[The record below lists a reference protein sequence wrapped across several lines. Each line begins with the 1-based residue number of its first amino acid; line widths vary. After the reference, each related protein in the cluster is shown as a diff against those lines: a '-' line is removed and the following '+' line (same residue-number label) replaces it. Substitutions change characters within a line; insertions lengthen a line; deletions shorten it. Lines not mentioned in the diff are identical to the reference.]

1 MTDADQVLGSSCE
14 LEHDEYDAVCAFKE
28 EALSY
33 EDATEAR
40 QGQEVTHKADFE
52 AGVATA
58 VTHICVSL
66 NSKARGF
73 RVYDQLRKPQK
84 NA

>member
-33 EDATEAR
+33 EDAMEAR
-40 QGQEVTHKADFE
+40 CGPE
-52 AGVATA
+52 VAT
-58 VTHICVSL
+58 
-66 NSKARGF
+66 
-73 RVYDQLRKPQK
+73 
-84 NA
+84 